1 MPARKKKKTGTSR
14 RKTSGRR
21 RATKKTTKR
30 RSAKKG
36 AVFTVQTSKGEWV
49 VKKQGKKTPEGKF
62 ATKPKAVVVGT
73 RLAKRAKGTLKIKS
87 KTGKIQA
94 TRNFAA

>member
-1 MPARKKKKTGTSR
+1 MPAKKKKARPSR

-21 RATKKTTKR
+21 RTTKKTAKR
-30 RSAKKG
+30 RGAKKG
-36 AVFTVQTSKGEWV
+36 SVYTVQTLKGDWV

-62 ATKPKAVVVGT
+62 ATKPKAVVAGT